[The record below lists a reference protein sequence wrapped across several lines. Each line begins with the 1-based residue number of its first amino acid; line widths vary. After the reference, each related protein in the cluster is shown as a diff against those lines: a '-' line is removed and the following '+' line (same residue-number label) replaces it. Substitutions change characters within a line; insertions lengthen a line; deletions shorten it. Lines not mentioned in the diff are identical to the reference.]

1 MMSTI
6 ALLLIVSLSVIVI
19 FFGIYICVLAD
30 DEDTTNNGNQV
41 VHFFTQQLPHHLEK
55 LVGPKVMTSLRKI
68 LRKFKQHAFQLVYLI
83 VVLGS
88 WSIMFTYGYDAIH
101 KSAYINSHHR
111 YAGVLVFIM
120 CISSFHIASN
130 TPPGN
135 ITASTISLYDHYSY
149 DNILYKNKVCPTLQI
164 RKLARSKYDRYTKR
178 HIPRFDHYCGWI
190 NQSVGERNYRYFL
203 LFLLVHVFMCIYG
216 SWAVYQVLHGEIV
229 SKDLLNAT
237 FFNAVTGVEVRAD
250 YWIVFHYLYI
260 RYMPMCSIFILMAV
274 MALVLGIFLGFHLY
288 ISSKNMTTNEVSDRS
303 YMLLFMT

>member
-1 MMSTI
+1 MISTI

-30 DEDTTNNGNQV
+30 DEDTASNNQI
-41 VHFFTQQLPHHLEK
+41 VHFFTQQLPRHLEK
-55 LVGPKVMTSLRKI
+55 LLGNAAMILLRTI
-68 LRKFKQHAFQLVYLI
+68 LRKFKQHAFQLVYLF

-88 WSIMFTYGYDAIH
+88 WSIMFTYGYDAID
-101 KSAYINSHHR
+101 KSAYISSHHR

-135 ITASTISLYDHYSY
+135 ITSSTISLYDHYAY
-149 DNILYKNKVCPTLQI
+149 DNILYNNKTCPTLQI
-164 RKLARSKYDRYTKR
+164 RKLARSKYDRYTKK

-203 LFLLVHVFMCIYG
+203 LFLVVHVCMCTYG
-216 SWAVYQVLHGEIV
+216 SWAVYRVLHGEIV
-229 SKDLLNAT
+229 SKDLMNAT
-237 FFNAVTGVEVRAD
+237 FFNAVTGVEVKAD

-260 RYMPMCSIFILMAV
+260 RYMPLCSIFILMMV
-274 MALVLGIFLGFHLY
+274 MACVLGMFLGFHLY
-288 ISSKNMTTNEVSDRS
+288 ISSKNMTTNEVSDR
-303 YMLLFMT
+303 